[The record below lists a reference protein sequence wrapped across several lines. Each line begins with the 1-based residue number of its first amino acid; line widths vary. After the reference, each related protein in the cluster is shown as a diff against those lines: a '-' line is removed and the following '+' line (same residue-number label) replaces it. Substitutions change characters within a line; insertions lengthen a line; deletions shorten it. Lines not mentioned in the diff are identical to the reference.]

1 MDITLTDA
9 LELARRES
17 YLAVVS
23 TVRAD
28 GSVQSSLVSAGVI
41 SHPIGGEPTVAY
53 VTYGPIK
60 LTNLRRRPATAVTFR
75 SGWAW
80 CTVEGAAGLIGPDDP
95 FPEMDAE
102 RLRLLLREIF
112 TAAGGSHDDWAEYDR
127 AMVRERRTAVLI
139 TPTRI
144 YGSPPARG

>member
-1 MDITLTDA
+1 MDITLADA

-23 TVRAD
+23 TVRAN
-28 GSVQSSLVSAGVI
+28 GSVQSSLVNAGVI
-41 SHPIGGEPTVAY
+41 NHPIDGEPTVAY

-60 LTNLRRRPATAVTFR
+60 VANLRRRSATAVTFR

-80 CTVEGAAGLIGPDDP
+80 CTVEGTAGLIGPDDP
-95 FPEMDAE
+95 FPEVDAE

-112 TAAGGSHDDWAEYDR
+112 VAAGGSHDDWAEYDR
-127 AMVRERRTAVLI
+127 VMVRERRTAVLVA
-139 TPTRI
+139 PRRI